1 MQPRWETS
9 ESVIG
14 DLRIQLEHDTCY
26 RYDRS
31 VVLSPQ
37 RIRLRPAPH
46 NRTELGD
53 YRMQVAPATHRLDWQ
68 QDAFGNHIAR
78 VLFDGP
84 VTEFAISVALIA
96 VPRPVNPFQFLV
108 DPEAERYP
116 FAYGP
121 LEAEALAPALV
132 TDDAGPRLQA
142 LIAECGGAR
151 ESSVAFLAE
160 LTAHLRSVVAYT
172 HREEAGVLDPEETLR
187 KGEGSCRD
195 SAWLLVQLLRHLGLA
210 ARFVSGY
217 QVSVPAEGPDI
228 GELHAW
234 AEVYLPGA
242 GWVGLDPSTG
252 LFAGEGYIPLAAATR
267 PELAAPVSGTVSACA
282 MTLDHQIRILRLGS
296 ADAASAP
303 PPERAS

>member
-1 MQPRWETS
+1 
-9 ESVIG
+9 
-14 DLRIQLEHDTCY
+14 LRIQLEHDTCY
-26 RYDRS
+26 HYDRS

-53 YRMQVAPATHRLDWQ
+53 YRMQVAPAAHRLDWQ
-68 QDAFGNHIAR
+68 QDAFGNHVAR

-84 VTEFAISVALIA
+84 VTEFVISVALTA

-121 LEAEALAPALV
+121 LESEALAAARITDEAGPAL
-132 TDDAGPRLQA
+132 RA
-142 LIAECGGAR
+142 LIAECGAAQD
-151 ESSVAFLAE
+151 SSVAFLAE
-160 LTAHLRSVVAYT
+160 VTARLRSVVAYL
-172 HREEAGVLDPEETLR
+172 HRNEAGVLDPEETLR
-187 KGEGSCRD
+187 SGEGSCRD

-217 QVSVPAEGPDI
+217 QVSVPAEGPDV

-242 GWVGLDPSTG
+242 GWIGLDPSTG

-267 PELAAPVSGTVSACA
+267 PELAAPVSGTVSACG
-282 MTLDHQIRILRLGS
+282 MTLDHSIRILRLGP
-296 ADAASAP
+296 ADAVPDAL
-303 PPERAS
+303 PERVS